1 MVQTLR
7 KTAGQL
13 LKRQTAIPLLWIY
26 SRETQRCIHT
36 ETCKIIFIAV
46 LFLVTQSC
54 PSLCDPMDYS
64 PPGSSVHGDS
74 WGKNTRMGSLPL
86 LQGIFPTQE
95 LNQGL
100 LYCRWILYQLSYQGS
115 PHGLCNKYMFVLEI
129 TPCSAY
135 CCVAR
140 TLFEEHVFKTGI
152 LLLAYRSQMWS
163 IPEISLN
170 VHGEYYGKIILY

>member
-1 MVQTLR
+1 MFDSE
-7 KTAGQL
+7 TAF
-13 LKRQTAIPLLWIY
+13 PY
-26 SRETQRCIHT
+26 
-36 ETCKIIFIAV
+36 FI
-46 LFLVTQSC
+46 LFLFFWLVCCVAQSC
-54 PSLCDPMDYS
+54 PTLCDPMDYS
-64 PPGSSVHGDS
+64 PPGFSVHGILR
-74 WGKNTRMGSLPL
+74 TRILEWVAMPTSRRSSQARGSSDLGLPHCR
-86 LQGIFPTQE
+86 QV
-95 LNQGL
+95 
-100 LYCRWILYQLSYQGS
+100 LYRMSHQGS

>member
-1 MVQTLR
+1 MLGLAVKDVKEYLSLHACMLSCFSCIWFFATIW
-7 KTAGQL
+7 T
-13 LKRQTAIPLLWIY
+13 PL
-26 SRETQRCIHT
+26 
-36 ETCKIIFIAV
+36 
-46 LFLVTQSC
+46 
-54 PSLCDPMDYS
+54 
-64 PPGSSVHGDS
+64 PPGSSVHGILR
-74 WGKNTRMGSLPL
+74 TRILEWVAMPSSRRSSQARGSSDLGLPHCR
-86 LQGIFPTQE
+86 QV
-95 LNQGL
+95 
-100 LYCRWILYQLSYQGS
+100 LYRMSHQGS